1 MTRQEM
7 IKRLRNCVI
16 PSRYSQYPK
25 KWYDSLTDAQ
35 LFRMCEEIEIDG
47 PTEEDYIEDEEIIEE
62 SLSEEEVEQR
72 VLEANCPT
80 FPYRFNP
87 ENGDYEVYTESKQ
100 WEKVYD

>member
-35 LFRMCEEIEIDG
+35 LFRMCEEIEVDG
-47 PTEEDYIEDEEIIEE
+47 PTEEEVEPT
-62 SLSEEEVEQR
+62 EEEVEQR